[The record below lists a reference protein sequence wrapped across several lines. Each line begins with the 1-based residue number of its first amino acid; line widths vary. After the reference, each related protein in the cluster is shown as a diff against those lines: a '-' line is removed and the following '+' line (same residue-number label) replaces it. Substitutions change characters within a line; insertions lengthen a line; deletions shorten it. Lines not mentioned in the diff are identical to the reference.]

1 MQILINGK
9 STSVTDKTTILTI
22 MQERKLSNGRAVV
35 ELNEMIV
42 DKTAWSTT
50 FFKEND
56 TLEIVTFMGGGS
68 K

>member
-1 MQILINGK
+1 
-9 STSVTDKTTILTI
+9 